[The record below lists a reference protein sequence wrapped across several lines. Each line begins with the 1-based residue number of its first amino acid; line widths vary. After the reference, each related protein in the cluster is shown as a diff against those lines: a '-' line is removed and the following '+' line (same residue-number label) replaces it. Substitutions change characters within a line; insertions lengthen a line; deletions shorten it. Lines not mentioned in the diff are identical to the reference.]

1 MSAEQD
7 IEQQLRR
14 KLQEEISREQGAGDG
29 EEQRTVRH
37 VQNCPAAGARATAEG
52 SAEHAED
59 QNDHL
64 QAEDSAEQA
73 AFQVLKALSDV
84 DPEYI
89 HEAGEKLDFGMYP

>member
-14 KLQEEISREQGAGDG
+14 KLQEEITREQEAGNG
-29 EEQRTVRH
+29 EEQRTGRH
-37 VQNCPAAGARATAEG
+37 VQDCPAAGARATAEG

-64 QAEDSAEQA
+64 QSGDSAEQA
-73 AFQVLKALSDV
+73 ALRVLKALGDV
-84 DPEYI
+84 DPE
-89 HEAGEKLDFGMYP
+89 